1 MRYSASFSPR
11 DMSTT
16 ILRDISDD
24 AAYSSLLSVEDAVI
38 PEVDGNVRATLPISG
53 WKFVPSKDGIVLTH
67 VAQIGATGSIPKS
80 LLASV
85 QQQIPMATSKV
96 INYMQKHGYPP
107 YIIDTTATT
116 GTEQFIHD
124 DKKYTVEIKNGKVDS
139 YVKIDISSK
148 LYPKGINV
156 GINGSVTHKLESAA
170 NGNKVLVI
178 ENIGGAATVT
188 VTSA

>member
-1 MRYSASFSPR
+1 VRYSASFSPR

-67 VAQIGATGSIPKS
+67 IAQIGATGSIPKS

-96 INYMQKHGYPP
+96 INYMQKYGYPP
-107 YIIDTTATT
+107 LSIPRLPP
-116 GTEQFIHD
+116 ERSSS
-124 DKKYTVEIKNGKVDS
+124 YTMTRN
-139 YVKIDISSK
+139 
-148 LYPKGINV
+148 
-156 GINGSVTHKLESAA
+156 TR
-170 NGNKVLVI
+170 
-178 ENIGGAATVT
+178 
-188 VTSA
+188 